1 MIGGRLPGRPPSVFT
16 AACAQFATPFHLYDE
31 RGIRGTARRLNA
43 AAAERGVLMEP
54 GDPFVAPELAGRF
67 FRLGL
72 SAIDWQLIEPGIAEI
87 AKAAATVQHMLV
99 RG

>member
-1 MIGGRLPGRPPSVFT
+1 MDRHLPDFTVTPSVGGSSLWVR
-16 AACAQFATPFHLYDE
+16 CPP
-31 RGIRGTARRLNA
+31 GIDARRLNA